1 MNYATLG
8 AAFGS
13 SEVTYSEYTPR
24 QSTNELNLKN
34 NNIREPIEGI
44 NELIGKL
51 PRDLNDT
58 VSARN
63 SAKQA
68 LNLDFNLHHRFSRPE
83 ASRTAGMYPQQGYAR
98 DQPLGLAFDPQHPL
112 NEKIMPIAGYYDTN
126 RNNIFGNLL

>member
-1 MNYATLG
+1 MNYSSLQ

-13 SEVTYSEYTPR
+13 SELTYSEYTPR

-34 NNIREPIEGI
+34 NNVRDPIEGLT
-44 NELIGKL
+44 NLIGKL

-68 LNLDFNLHHRFSRPE
+68 LNLDYDPSRRYSRPE
-83 ASRTAGMYPQQGYAR
+83 ASKTAGMYPQQGYAR
-98 DQPLGLAFDPQHPL
+98 NQPMGLAFDSQHPL